1 MLYKYNIT
9 VTSSYDLETFEYLGI
24 VSGDNYEEA
33 VIKLESYFK
42 SEIDEFNIKLISPDD
57 FLMLEKDRE
66 ELYSDLVK
74 AIEEGRN
81 KNTKR
86 YSTGCTGSYG
96 NRSL

>member
-9 VTSSYDLETFEYLGI
+9 VTSSYDLETFEYQGI

-42 SEIDEFNIKLISPDD
+42 SEIDEFNIKLISPDE
-57 FLMLEKDRE
+57 FLILEKDRE

-74 AIEEGRN
+74 AIEEDAIW
-81 KNTKR
+81 
-86 YSTGCTGSYG
+86 
-96 NRSL
+96 

>member
-42 SEIDEFNIKLISPDD
+42 SEIYEFNIKLISPDE
-57 FLMLEKDRE
+57 FLILEKDRE

-74 AIEEGRN
+74 AIEEDAIW
-81 KNTKR
+81 
-86 YSTGCTGSYG
+86 
-96 NRSL
+96 

>member
-42 SEIDEFNIKLISPDD
+42 SEIDEFNIKLISPDE

-74 AIEEGRN
+74 AIEEDAIW
-81 KNTKR
+81 
-86 YSTGCTGSYG
+86 
-96 NRSL
+96 

>member
-9 VTSSYDLETFEYLGI
+9 VTSSYDLETFEYQGI

-42 SEIDEFNIKLISPDD
+42 SEIDEFNIKLISPDE
-57 FLMLEKDRE
+57 FLILEKDRE

-74 AIEEGRN
+74 AVEEDAVW
-81 KNTKR
+81 
-86 YSTGCTGSYG
+86 
-96 NRSL
+96 

>member
-42 SEIDEFNIKLISPDD
+42 SEIDEFSLKLISPDD

-74 AIEEGRN
+74 AIEEDAIW
-81 KNTKR
+81 
-86 YSTGCTGSYG
+86 
-96 NRSL
+96 

>member
-42 SEIDEFNIKLISPDD
+42 SEIDEFNIKLISPDE
-57 FLMLEKDRE
+57 FLILEKDRE

-74 AIEEGRN
+74 AVEEDAVW
-81 KNTKR
+81 
-86 YSTGCTGSYG
+86 
-96 NRSL
+96 

>member
-57 FLMLEKDRE
+57 FLILEKDRE

-74 AIEEGRN
+74 AIEEDAIW
-81 KNTKR
+81 
-86 YSTGCTGSYG
+86 
-96 NRSL
+96 

>member
-9 VTSSYDLETFEYLGI
+9 VTSSYDLETFEYQGI

-42 SEIDEFNIKLISPDD
+42 SEIDEFNIKLISSDE
-57 FLMLEKDRE
+57 FLILEKDRE

-74 AIEEGRN
+74 AVEEDAIW
-81 KNTKR
+81 
-86 YSTGCTGSYG
+86 
-96 NRSL
+96 

>member
-9 VTSSYDLETFEYLGI
+9 VTSSYDLETFEYQGI

-57 FLMLEKDRE
+57 FLILEKDRE

-74 AIEEGRN
+74 AIEEDAIW
-81 KNTKR
+81 
-86 YSTGCTGSYG
+86 
-96 NRSL
+96 

>member
-9 VTSSYDLETFEYLGI
+9 VTSSYDLETFEYQGI

-57 FLMLEKDRE
+57 FITLEKDRE
-66 ELYSDLVK
+66 ELYSNLVK
-74 AIEEGRN
+74 AIEEDAIW
-81 KNTKR
+81 
-86 YSTGCTGSYG
+86 
-96 NRSL
+96 

>member
-9 VTSSYDLETFEYLGI
+9 VTSSYDLETFEYQGI

-74 AIEEGRN
+74 AIEEDAIW
-81 KNTKR
+81 
-86 YSTGCTGSYG
+86 
-96 NRSL
+96 

>member
-9 VTSSYDLETFEYLGI
+9 VTSSYDLETFEYQGI

-42 SEIDEFNIKLISPDD
+42 SEIDEFNIKLISPDE

-66 ELYSDLVK
+66 ELYSNLVK
-74 AIEEGRN
+74 AIEEDAIW
-81 KNTKR
+81 
-86 YSTGCTGSYG
+86 
-96 NRSL
+96 

>member
-42 SEIDEFNIKLISPDD
+42 SEIDEVSLKLISPDD
-57 FLMLEKDRE
+57 FLILEKDRE

-74 AIEEGRN
+74 AIEEDAIW
-81 KNTKR
+81 
-86 YSTGCTGSYG
+86 
-96 NRSL
+96 

>member
-57 FLMLEKDRE
+57 FLTLEKDKE

-74 AIEEGRN
+74 AIEEDAIW
-81 KNTKR
+81 
-86 YSTGCTGSYG
+86 
-96 NRSL
+96 

>member
-42 SEIDEFNIKLISPDD
+42 SEIDEFNIKLISPDE
-57 FLMLEKDRE
+57 FLILEKDRE

-74 AIEEGRN
+74 AIEEDAIW
-81 KNTKR
+81 
-86 YSTGCTGSYG
+86 
-96 NRSL
+96 

>member
-9 VTSSYDLETFEYLGI
+9 VTSSYDLETFEYQGI

-42 SEIDEFNIKLISPDD
+42 SEIDEFNIKLISPDE
-57 FLMLEKDRE
+57 FLILEKDRE

-74 AIEEGRN
+74 AVEEDAIW
-81 KNTKR
+81 
-86 YSTGCTGSYG
+86 
-96 NRSL
+96 

>member
-42 SEIDEFNIKLISPDD
+42 SGIDEFSLKLISPDD
-57 FLMLEKDRE
+57 FLILEKDRE

-74 AIEEGRN
+74 AIEEDAIW
-81 KNTKR
+81 
-86 YSTGCTGSYG
+86 
-96 NRSL
+96 

>member
-9 VTSSYDLETFEYLGI
+9 ITSSYDLETFEYQGI

-42 SEIDEFNIKLISPDD
+42 SEIDEFNIKLISPDE
-57 FLMLEKDRE
+57 FLILEKDRE

-74 AIEEGRN
+74 AVEEDAIW
-81 KNTKR
+81 
-86 YSTGCTGSYG
+86 
-96 NRSL
+96 

>member
-9 VTSSYDLETFEYLGI
+9 VTSSYDLETFEYQGI

-42 SEIDEFNIKLISPDD
+42 SEIDEFNIKLISPDE

-66 ELYSDLVK
+66 ELYSELVK
-74 AIEEGRN
+74 AVEEDAIW
-81 KNTKR
+81 
-86 YSTGCTGSYG
+86 
-96 NRSL
+96 

>member
-9 VTSSYDLETFEYLGI
+9 VTSSYDLETFEYQGI

-33 VIKLESYFK
+33 VIRLESYFK
-42 SEIDEFNIKLISPDD
+42 SEIDEFNIKLISPDE

-74 AIEEGRN
+74 AIEEDAIW
-81 KNTKR
+81 
-86 YSTGCTGSYG
+86 
-96 NRSL
+96 

>member
-9 VTSSYDLETFEYLGI
+9 ITSSYDLETFEYQGI

-42 SEIDEFNIKLISPDD
+42 SEIDGFSIKLISPDE

-66 ELYSDLVK
+66 ELYSNLVK
-74 AIEEGRN
+74 AVEEDAIW
-81 KNTKR
+81 
-86 YSTGCTGSYG
+86 
-96 NRSL
+96 

>member
-9 VTSSYDLETFEYLGI
+9 VTSSYDLETFEYQGI

-74 AIEEGRN
+74 AVEEDAIW
-81 KNTKR
+81 
-86 YSTGCTGSYG
+86 
-96 NRSL
+96 